1 MNGIVWK
8 KINNTKMASL
18 AQYSYIVALDT
29 YRHFVTAS
37 EKCFVTQPTLSMQIK
52 KLEEEL
58 EVVIFNR
65 SKQPVI
71 PTLIGEKIIAQAR
84 KILSEHDRI
93 ESIIQQEKS
102 IIAGKLTIG
111 IIPTLA
117 PYLLPLFIG
126 DFSRK
131 YPALEIK
138 VLELLTEEIIEQLE
152 KNLIDVGI
160 LVTPLAEAGIVEESL
175 FFEKMLV
182 YTHPDHSFGN
192 RNDIDMAD
200 IASPDIWLLSEGH
213 CFRSQVLNLCTFQ
226 PKKETSLSF
235 ESGSIETLC
244 KLIDREGGFTLIP
257 ELAAEE
263 MSQQDQ
269 VKSFTN
275 EAPLREVSLVFS
287 RRYTKEHIIKLLQ
300 KAIQEAVPLEMLD
313 IQRGHI
319 VHWR

>member
-1 MNGIVWK
+1 
-8 KINNTKMASL
+8 MASL
-18 AQYSYIVALDT
+18 AQFSYIVALDT
-29 YRHFVTAS
+29 HRHFVTAA

-58 EVVIFNR
+58 EVVIFDR
-65 SKQPVI
+65 TKQPVV

-84 KILSEHDRI
+84 TILSEHIRI

-102 IIAGKLTIG
+102 IIAGSLVIG

-138 VLELLTEEIIEQLE
+138 VVELLTEEIIEQLE
-152 KNLIDVGI
+152 KNLIDVGV
-160 LVTPLAEAGIVEESL
+160 LVTPLEEVGIVEEPL

-182 YTHPDHSFGN
+182 YTHPNHSFGK
-192 RNDIDMAD
+192 RKDIDLID
-200 IASPDIWLLSEGH
+200 IASRDIWLLSEGH

-226 PKKETSLSF
+226 PRKEMRLLF

-244 KLIDREGGFTLIP
+244 KLVDREGGFTLIP
-257 ELAAEE
+257 ELAALE
-263 MSQQDQ
+263 MPTKQEQIKAFGQ
-269 VKSFTN
+269 
-275 EAPLREVSLVFS
+275 EAPLREVGLIFS
-287 RRYTKEHIIKLLQ
+287 RRYTKAHILKRL
-300 KAIQEAVPLEMLD
+300 KMSIQEAVPAEMLNR
-313 IQRGHI
+313 QRGHI